1 MSVQIVEVK
10 TKAQR
15 RLFVDFP
22 NQLYR
27 DVPQFVPAFYGDDL
41 DDWDPEKN
49 PAFSYCEARAFL
61 AYRDGEIVGRIG
73 AILSK
78 KSNETW
84 NQKRMRFSQ
93 VDFIDDREVSKALFQ
108 TVEVDGTPAAFLIAL
123 REGLADY
130 WSENYK
136 WFSSQY
142 PSFLYVDR
150 IVIDEPFRRLG
161 LGQKLYEGVF
171 ARASEAG
178 LPVVT
183 AEVDIEPVYNDASIR
198 FHEAMGFEEVG
209 QQIIRGGSIKVSLRA
224 KTL

>member
-1 MSVQIVEVK
+1 MNNIVIRDYEPRDKEFVLNVNEINVEV
-10 TKAQR
+10 
-15 RLFVDFP
+15 LSPMDE
-22 NQLYR
+22 
-27 DVPQFVPAFYGDDL
+27 
-41 DDWDPEKN
+41 EK
-49 PAFSYCEARAFL
+49 L
-61 AYRDGEIVGRIG
+61 AYFVKN
-73 AILSK
+73 A
-78 KSNETW
+78 
-84 NQKRMRFSQ
+84 
-93 VDFIDDREVSKALFQ
+93 ALFQ

-183 AEVDIEPVYNDASIR
+183 AEVDIEPVYNDTSIR